1 MKIATLP
8 KQLDLRG
15 LAARGASV
23 SGTVAPGELPRLD
36 EAGVL
41 PWLNR
46 LMASFSLCRD
56 ENSRSVV
63 AAEVKATL
71 TMQCQRCL
79 GEMSVPLN
87 TSSTMACV
95 WTDDEAASLPAFYE
109 PLLVSDEA
117 VLRDIVEEEILL
129 AFASFPAHETEC
141 KTREQFAA
149 LEPLNASSD
158 EVTEVRAQSRQPVWC
173 VGAVE
178 ELTTGVERTK
188 QE

>member
-1 MKIATLP
+1 MKTATLP

-15 LAARGASV
+15 LAARGATV

-36 EAGVL
+36 EAGVAL
-41 PWLNR
+41 AGP
-46 LMASFSLCRD
+46 LMASFSLRRD

-79 GEMSVPLN
+79 GEVSVPLT

-109 PLLVSDEA
+109 PLLVADEA

-129 AFASFPAHETEC
+129 ALPSFPTRDRMQN
-141 KTREQFAA
+141 REQFAA
-149 LEPLNASSD
+149 LQPLNASSD
-158 EVTEVRAQSRQPVWC
+158 EMTEVSAQADSPF
-173 VGAVE
+173 
-178 ELTTGVERTK
+178 GVLEQLK
-188 QE
+188 N

>member
-1 MKIATLP
+1 MKTATLP
-8 KQLDLRG
+8 KKLDLRG
-15 LAARGASV
+15 LAARGATV

-36 EAGVL
+36 EAGVAL
-41 PWLNR
+41 AGP
-46 LMASFSLCRD
+46 LMASFSLRRD

-79 GEMSVPLN
+79 GEVSVPLT

-109 PLLVSDEA
+109 PLLVADEA

-129 AFASFPAHETEC
+129 ALPSFPTHETEC

-149 LEPLNASSD
+149 LKPLNASSD
-158 EVTEVRAQSRQPVWC
+158 EVTEVSAQADSPF
-173 VGAVE
+173 
-178 ELTTGVERTK
+178 GVLEQLK
-188 QE
+188 N